1 MKNKTKEQIEA
12 SLTPVA
18 AAAWVIEG
26 LERGFIDVDR
36 GIQFLTGEAGRNS
49 EHWEESQE
57 VLKDYQLVDIPF
69 DYKDLK
75 LLHEVL
81 NYAEA
86 RATDS
91 DDPFHQV
98 TEELEAINIT
108 VVTAIGKYRIAEDS
122 ERRVK

>member
-1 MKNKTKEQIEA
+1 MKNE
-12 SLTPVA
+12 
-18 AAAWVIEG
+18 
-26 LERGFIDVDR
+26 
-36 GIQFLTGEAGRNS
+36 
-49 EHWEESQE
+49 QE

-86 RATDS
+86 QATDN
-91 DDPFHQV
+91 DDPFNQV
-98 TEELEAINIT
+98 IEELEAINIT

-122 ERRVK
+122 ERQEA